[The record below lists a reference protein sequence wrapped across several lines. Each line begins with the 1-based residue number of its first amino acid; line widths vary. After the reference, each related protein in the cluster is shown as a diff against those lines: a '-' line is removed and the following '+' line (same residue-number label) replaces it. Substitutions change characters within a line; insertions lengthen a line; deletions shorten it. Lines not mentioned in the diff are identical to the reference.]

1 MGDYGGR
8 NGLYV
13 VPGPDIYSVV
23 EVFQSSYIF
32 GPNYVLLVQLG

>member
-1 MGDYGGR
+1 MGDYGEG

-13 VPGPDIYSVV
+13 VPGPDVYSVV

-32 GPNYVLLVQLG
+32 GLNFGRY